1 MENPVF
7 TRLARP
13 SGVFI
18 LTGIFPRLAKYDPK
32 MLGPG
37 LVRARFTDGKLRS

>member
-18 LTGIFPRLAKYDPK
+18 LNGDFSRLAKYDPK
-32 MLGPG
+32 MLKPG
-37 LVRARFTDGKLRS
+37 LMQSPFY

>member
-18 LTGIFPRLAKYDPK
+18 LTGIFPSLAKYDPR
-32 MLGPG
+32 MLKPR
-37 LVRARFTDGKLRS
+37 LVQSPFY

>member
-13 SGVFI
+13 VRAFT
-18 LTGIFPRLAKYDPK
+18 LKGIFPRLAKYDPK
-32 MLGPG
+32 MLKPG
-37 LVRARFTDGKLRS
+37 SVQSPFY